1 MIEAAEEEMDLDH
14 ITVGGEYAADLLTG
28 AAKARSMR
36 LYVPEEERGRV
47 QRAFQLAPS
56 PEGNVEMCEAFAGD
70 IGRPVG
76 GMELRVA
83 HPALVVA
90 ELLAGNDARLGK
102 TAAEIR
108 RKHLA
113 WVR

>member
-1 MIEAAEEEMDLDH
+1 
-14 ITVGGEYAADLLTG
+14 
-28 AAKARSMR
+28 
-36 LYVPEEERGRV
+36 
-47 QRAFQLAPS
+47 
-56 PEGNVEMCEAFAGD
+56 MCEAFAGD
-70 IGRPVG
+70 IGRPAG

-90 ELLAGNDARLGK
+90 ELLASNDARLGK